1 MKFEILKER
10 DMKLLSRKRVSLM
23 IDNKGATP
31 SRLELLEGLAEK
43 FKTKPELIVI
53 KHIYSQYGKRKTKLI
68 VNIYKDKKK
77 MELFEHEDLLK
88 KHRGESVTK
97 EVQEKPPKPTTQG
110 EEQLAAEEAK
120 EAPAEDKP
128 IVEEKPVEEPVAEEA
143 PKEKAPKEE
152 AEKPLEPEKSE

>member
-10 DMKLLSRKRVSLM
+10 DMKLLSRKRVYLM

-43 FKTKPELIVI
+43 FKTKQELIVI

-77 MELFEHEDLLK
+77 MKLFEHEDLLK

-97 EVQEKPPKPTTQG
+97 EVQEKPPKPVPQKEG
-110 EEQLAAEEAK
+110 EEPVPEVPTEEAPVE
-120 EAPAEDKP
+120 EAPAE
-128 IVEEKPVEEPVAEEA
+128 PVKEVPV
-143 PKEKAPKEE
+143 EKAPKEE
-152 AEKPLEPEKSE
+152 AEKPVEQKSE